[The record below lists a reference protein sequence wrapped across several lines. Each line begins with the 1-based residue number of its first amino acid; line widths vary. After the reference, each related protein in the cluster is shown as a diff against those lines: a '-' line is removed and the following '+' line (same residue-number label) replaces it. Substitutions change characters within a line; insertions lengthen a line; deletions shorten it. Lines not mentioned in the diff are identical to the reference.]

1 MTLAARQKG
10 GFTLPFRMTLQF
22 GSALYQTAVILT
34 RHSGARSCASA
45 ESITPVGRY
54 CSTCGYGFRARGQ
67 EPAPRNDNVDGSR
80 PMRVGISTIGGA
92 ALAAPCADDGCP
104 SLRLLK

>member
-22 GSALYQTAVILT
+22 GSALCQAAVTLT
-34 RHSGARSCASA
+34 RHSGARSCASP
-45 ESITPVGRY
+45 ESITPVGPY
-54 CSTCGYGFRARGQ
+54 CSTCGYGFRVRGQ

-80 PMRVGISTIGGA
+80 PMRVGITPDEAVSWRCIDI
-92 ALAAPCADDGCP
+92 LSDQ
-104 SLRLLK
+104 LN

>member
-34 RHSGARSCASA
+34 RHSGARSCASP
-45 ESITPVGRY
+45 ESTTPVGPY
-54 CSTCGYGFRARGQ
+54 CSTCGYGFRAHGQ

-80 PMRVGISTIGGA
+80 PMRVGIKYGVRLFDRGKQGVEVTAYGH
-92 ALAAPCADDGCP
+92 AL
-104 SLRLLK
+104 